1 MIFSFL
7 SLERKLILDGF
18 CNNFDNGR
26 VMTAFSSP
34 LNYEL
39 VIDRENQVTIIK

>member
-1 MIFSFL
+1 MKKS
-7 SLERKLILDGF
+7 SNDY
-18 CNNFDNGR
+18 DGR

-39 VIDRENQVTIIK
+39 VIMKKIK